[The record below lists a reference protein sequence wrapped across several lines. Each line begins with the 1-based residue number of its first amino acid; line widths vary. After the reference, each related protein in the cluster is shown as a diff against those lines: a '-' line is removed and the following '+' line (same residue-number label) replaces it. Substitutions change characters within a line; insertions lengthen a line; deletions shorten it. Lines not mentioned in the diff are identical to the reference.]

1 MEINN
6 NKIQKH
12 IMEIDKKIL
21 SDITVYTKYAKYKPE
36 LQRRETW
43 EELVTRNMEMHIKKY
58 PQLKESINN
67 IYTNYVFTKK
77 VLPSMR
83 SLQFGGRA
91 IELNNARIYN
101 CAFLPIDDIRSFS
114 ETMFLLLGGTGV
126 GYSVQNHHIDKLPEI
141 IKPKYTRKKR
151 YVVQDSI
158 IGWADAI
165 KVLFKSYT
173 SGITSHIEFD
183 LSDIRPKGALLV
195 TAGGKAPGP
204 EPLRIALV
212 KIEAILREKKDGSK
226 LTDIECHDIQCHIAD
241 AVLSGG
247 IRRAAMISLFD
258 LDSDTMLNCKSGNWW
273 ENNPQRGRAN
283 NSVTLLR
290 HKIDKKTFDK
300 VWERIEAS
308 GSGEPG
314 IYLTNDKDWGT
325 NPCCEIALRPY
336 QFCNLVE
343 IGMGNIESQE
353 DLNNR
358 AEAASFI
365 ATLQA
370 SYTDFHYLRD
380 IWTKNTEKDALLG
393 VSMTGIASESNLE
406 LDFIQASEIVK
417 EVNKNLALEIGINP
431 SARSTAVKPAGTT
444 SLVLGSSSGIHAW
457 HAPFYLRRMRINKN
471 ESLYQYLAIYHPE
484 LIEDEYF
491 SPKTTAVITVPQ
503 KAPIGAITRVEST
516 IDLLERVKLISRD
529 WVKNGHVKGENTHNV
544 SCTVSVRPDEWKI
557 VGEWMWVNKE
567 YYNGLSVLP
576 FDGGTYKQTPF
587 EDCTEEVYN
596 KMMETLKD
604 VDLSKVIEIQDNT
617 AFGDNIACGGN
628 GCEI

>member
-1 MEINN
+1 MNL
-6 NKIQKH
+6 
-12 IMEIDKKIL
+12 DKKIL
-21 SDITVYTKYAKYKPE
+21 SDITVYTKYAKYLPE
-36 LQRRETW
+36 LQRRESW
-43 EELVTRNMEMHIKKY
+43 EELVTRNMNMHIEKF
-58 PQLKESINN
+58 PNLKSEIENVYN
-67 IYTNYVFTKK
+67 DYVFNKK

-101 CAFLPIDDIRSFS
+101 CAFLPVDSIHSFS

-126 GYSVQNHHIDKLPEI
+126 GYSVQGHHIDKLPEI
-141 IKPKYTRKKR
+141 RKPNYNRKKR

-173 SGITSHIEFD
+173 GQTTSHIEFD
-183 LSDIRPKGALLV
+183 LSDVRPKGALLV

-212 KIEAILREKKDGSK
+212 KIEAILREKEDATK

-241 AVLSGG
+241 AVLAGG
-247 IRRAAMISLFD
+247 IRRAAMICLFD
-258 LDSDTMLNCKSGNWW
+258 LHSMAMLNCKAGNWW

-283 NSVTLLR
+283 NSAVLLR
-290 HKIDKKTFDK
+290 HKIDKITFDK
-300 VWERIEAS
+300 IWERIEAS

-343 IGMGNIESQE
+343 INMSNVESQE
-353 DLNNR
+353 DLNGR
-358 AEAASFI
+358 SQAASFI

-380 IWTKNTEKDALLG
+380 IWAKNTEKDALLG
-393 VSMTGIASESNLE
+393 VSMTGIASKTNMQF
-406 LDFIQASEIVK
+406 DYKQAADVVK
-417 EVNKNLALEIGINP
+417 STNQALAKQLGINP
-431 SARSTAVKPAGTT
+431 AARTTAVKPAGTT
-444 SLVLGSSSGIHAW
+444 SLVLGTSSGIHAW
-457 HAPFYLRRMRINKN
+457 HNDYYLRRMRVGKN
-471 ESLYQYLAIYHPE
+471 EAIYTYLAVYHPE

-491 SPKTTAVITVPQ
+491 SPDTTAVITVPQ
-503 KAPIGAITRVEST
+503 KAPNGAITRHEST
-516 IDLLERVKLISRD
+516 LDLLERVKKISSE
-529 WVKNGHVKGENTHNV
+529 WVKSGHIKGENTHNV
-544 SCTVSVRPDEWKI
+544 SCTVSVRDNEWKI
-557 VGEWMWVNKE
+557 IGEWMWANKD

-576 FDGGTYKQTPF
+576 YDGGTYKQTPF
-587 EDCTEEVYN
+587 EDCSKETYESLV
-596 KMMETLKD
+596 ETLND
-604 VDLSKVIEIQDNT
+604 VDLNKVIEIQDNT
-617 AFGDNIACGGN
+617 SFADNIACGGA